1 MLEADGRVRNQF
13 HYPLDRTLITY
24 LLRQSG
30 IVLHAAGMVYA
41 GKGVAFVGVSGAGKS
56 TISGLAAGRPGWAGL
71 SDDRVILRLPGKAA
85 IHGTPWPGDARLAVN
100 DSAPLAGLLFLERGS
115 FNETR
120 PLSAREALARLALTA
135 SLPWFDAHYIA
146 DGLAAC
152 DEIVRRIP
160 CALLTFRPEAGA
172 VETVERLLQEVG
184 GKPSKTVAADG
195 Y

>member
-1 MLEADGRVRNQF
+1 MLETDGATGTLQNQF
-13 HYPLDRTLITY
+13 HYPLDRILVMY

-56 TISGLAAGRPGWAGL
+56 TISGLAAGRPGWACL
-71 SDDRVILRLPGKAA
+71 SDDRVILSLPGTPA

-100 DSAPLAGLLFLERGS
+100 DCAPLCRLLLLERGAV
-115 FNETR
+115 NEIR
-120 PLSAREALARLALTA
+120 PLSPREALAHLAQTT
-135 SLPWFDAHYIA
+135 SLPWYDAEYIE

-160 CALLTFRPEAGA
+160 CAALTFRPEASA
-172 VETVERLLQEVG
+172 VETVERLLERETG
-184 GKPSKTVAADG
+184 
-195 Y
+195 